1 MEPCCA
7 SPLLFVTSETKCNAI
22 ATQCNIKSKF
32 RTRVTVCPGPRPP
45 KPQFCETKPAH
56 PPPTGP
62 CNTMQH
68 ARPTRHRRAI
78 PPQTLCFLGALGVTF
93 APWRETNATQCNIK
107 SKFRTRVTVRPGPKR
122 TQIHPRPSQ
131 PCNTMQHTRPTR
143 HRRAVLFKPFVF
155 LALSAVPLRL
165 GAKPSATNAT
175 MPSPAPYYNGLRQV
189 PQ

>member
-122 TQIHPRPSQ
+122 TQIHPPSHATLCNIPAQ
-131 PCNTMQHTRPTR
+131 PATAAQSLP
-143 HRRAVLFKPFVF
+143 KPFVF
-155 LALSAVPLRL
+155 LALFAVPLRL